1 MGFKGRERGISVRGI
16 SWVLSSPTT
25 FGFGFCFSSLVCSFV
40 DSTKFFFFFLMFVS
54 FVCVWICSYVEV
66 CSVAMSAN
74 WRVFCVRGQHF
85 LYDWGL
91 LDVVLRVCRCETRL
105 PWGTRAATWQ
115 FFFWINFFGWSKF
128 WITWLFI
135 YFLCLVKQV
144 SITNILSRRFY
155 ELS

>member
-1 MGFKGRERGISVRGI
+1 MEFHEFFLLQLLLDLAFALALWSVP
-16 SWVLSSPTT
+16 SWIPRIV
-25 FGFGFCFSSLVCSFV
+25 
-40 DSTKFFFFFLMFVS
+40 FFFFLMFVS

-144 SITNILSRRFY
+144 SITNILSTIGGFTN
-155 ELS
+155 

>member
-1 MGFKGRERGISVRGI
+1 MEFHEFFLLQLLLDLAFALALWSVP
-16 SWVLSSPTT
+16 SWIPRI
-25 FGFGFCFSSLVCSFV
+25 
-40 DSTKFFFFFLMFVS
+40 FFFFFLMFVS

-144 SITNILSRRFY
+144 SITNILSTIGGFTN
-155 ELS
+155 

>member
-1 MGFKGRERGISVRGI
+1 MEFHEFFLLQLLLDLAFALALWSVP
-16 SWVLSSPTT
+16 SWIPRN
-25 FGFGFCFSSLVCSFV
+25 
-40 DSTKFFFFFLMFVS
+40 FFFFFLMFVS

-144 SITNILSRRFY
+144 SITNILSTIGGFTN
-155 ELS
+155 